1 MDLIAPRFDVMNSG
15 MNKILSVLAIATAAL
30 GCGAK
35 FPGLGSAAGTAP
47 TPQIRVAAVTLGA
60 HPTNAMLAAYYCA
73 EAAGGGL
80 AGMAC
85 RVLGDIPAKSDLK
98 FTFQVQLEATNPSSL
113 PMPVV
118 SALIAFSAYPADSG
132 GQNLGSVCVEMC
144 KDPNQCP
151 QSANACDSSD
161 PLIKSPKDFA
171 GAAAGFL
178 VSSALN
184 GGLKT
189 ELTMPIVDPGK
200 SLAFVASLSLG
211 IDQMLSLMKRASGDA
226 IAQARKGK
234 QPTFV
239 IPWAVE
245 GSVWVRFE
253 GFGRIGASFP
263 RQTGE
268 WQL

>member
-1 MDLIAPRFDVMNSG
+1 MKHLSACVFIAAG
-15 MNKILSVLAIATAAL
+15 L
-30 GCGAK
+30 GCGGK
-35 FPGLGSAAGTAP
+35 IPGLGSIASTPP
-47 TPQIRVAAVTLGA
+47 TPKVQVAAVTLGA
-60 HPTNAMLAAYYCA
+60 HPSNAMLAAYYCA

-85 RVLGDIPAKSDLK
+85 RVLGNVPSKADLK
-98 FTFQVQLEATNPSSL
+98 FTFQVELEATNPSSV

-118 SALIAFSAYPADSG
+118 STLIAFTAYPEDSG

-144 KDPNQCP
+144 KDPNNCP
-151 QSANACDSSD
+151 QSGNACDSSD

-178 VSSALN
+178 ISSALS
-184 GGLKT
+184 GGPKA
-189 ELTMPIVDPGK
+189 ELAIPLVDPGK
-200 SLAFVASLSLG
+200 SLRFVASLSLD
-211 IDQMLSLMKRASGDA
+211 IDQLLSLVKRASRDA
-226 IAQARKGK
+226 VASASKGK
-234 QPTFV
+234 QPAFA

-268 WQL
+268 WRL

>member
-1 MDLIAPRFDVMNSG
+1 MS
-15 MNKILSVLAIATAAL
+15 KILPAIALATATI

-35 FPGLGSAAGTAP
+35 FPGLGSGGGSAP
-47 TPQIRVAAVTLGA
+47 VPQIRVAAVTLGA

-85 RVLGDIPAKSDLK
+85 RVLGDVPSKADLK

-118 SALIAFSAYPADSG
+118 SALLAFSAYPADSG
-132 GQNLGSVCVEMC
+132 GQNLGAVCVEMC
-144 KDPNQCP
+144 KDPNNCP
-151 QSANACDSSD
+151 QAGNACDSSD
-161 PLIKSPKDFA
+161 PLIKSPRDFA

-178 VSSALN
+178 IASALS
-184 GGLKT
+184 GGPKV
-189 ELTMPIVDPGK
+189 ELTMPVVDPGK

-211 IDQMLSLMKRASGDA
+211 IDQMLSLIKRASGEA
-226 IAQARKGK
+226 IASARKGK
-234 QPTFV
+234 QPTFA
-239 IPWAVE
+239 IPWSVE

-263 RQTGE
+263 RQAGE
-268 WQL
+268 WQLQ